1 MAKCGNM
8 AAAVATTRMSFL
20 SEADLP
26 LLSYPV
32 NPRADYLEHP
42 DYTRPVLH
50 IGAERRSQLL
60 SMLEILYGSGL
71 AAACYPELERILQV
85 HHAYKSPALLAQEAS
100 FDPCERLTE
109 RDVIAITYGE
119 IVSKTRRAPLEILH
133 DLLLLFLRGV
143 INTVHILPFF
153 PYSSDRGFSVIDY
166 KQVDPRLGS
175 WQEIRSMH
183 RNFRLMFDGVVNHV
197 SAESEWF
204 REFLNG
210 NPEYEDFFN
219 SFETRDRLS
228 REHLQLIMRPRVS
241 DVLTKYDTL
250 NGPRWVWTTFSP
262 DQIDLNYRNPRVLLR
277 MLEVLLFYVRKGAD
291 LIRLDA
297 ATYLWEEL
305 GTTCAHLEQ
314 THAIIRLF
322 RAAFDEV
329 APHTVLITETNV
341 PQEDNFSYLG
351 DGTNEAHMVY
361 NFTLPPVVLHTFL
374 SGDCTRLNRWAVQLK
389 TPSDQTTI
397 LHMLDTHDGIGLLGG
412 RGVLSD
418 REITNL
424 VQTTQAHGGL
434 VGYRTDRQGRQSPY
448 ELNIPWYQALNGF
461 APKDPIPLQ
470 VARYLASRSIALVLP
485 GVPGVYLPAVVGSLE
500 RVLDHSQLDEPRS
513 INRTLVTEEK
523 LFDRLTSPESS
534 YQEVMVRFRHMLS
547 VRVSHRAFHPNAA
560 QRVIDAPPTV
570 FAMERTHPDTDV
582 PVWCLTNVTAAP
594 QQLALDTKNPLWRD
608 LLSARFFRTAEG
620 SLRLQL
626 DPYQVLWLEPARD

>member
-1 MAKCGNM
+1 
-8 AAAVATTRMSFL
+8 MSSL
-20 SEADLP
+20 SEAELP
-26 LLSYPV
+26 FLSYPV
-32 NPRADYLEHP
+32 NPRAEYLEHP
-42 DYTRPVLH
+42 DYSRPRLE
-50 IGAERRSQLL
+50 IGRERKAQLL
-60 SMLEILYGSGL
+60 RMLEILYGSGL
-71 AAACYPELERILQV
+71 AASTYPELERILQV
-85 HHAYKSPALLAQEAS
+85 HHAYKSPALTAQEAG
-100 FDPCERLTE
+100 FDPHERLTE

-119 IVSKTRRAPLEILH
+119 IVSKSPRPPLEILH

-166 KQVDPRLGS
+166 KQVDPRLGA
-175 WQEIRSMH
+175 WREIRSMH
-183 RNFRLMFDGVVNHV
+183 RNFRLMFDGVVNHI

-210 NPEYEDFFN
+210 NPDYADFFR

-228 REHLQLIMRPRVS
+228 SEHLKLIMRPRVS

-250 NGPRWVWTTFSP
+250 NGTRWVWTTFSP
-262 DQIDLNYRNPRVLLR
+262 DQIDLNYKNPQVLLR
-277 MLEVLLFYVRKGAD
+277 MLDVLLFYVRKGAD

-341 PQEDNFSYLG
+341 PQEDNFSYFG
-351 DGTNEAHMVY
+351 DGTDEAHMVY
-361 NFTLPPVVLHTFL
+361 NFSLPPVVLHTFL
-374 SGDCTRLNRWAVQLK
+374 AGDCTRLNRWADKLK

-418 REITNL
+418 REIDNL
-424 VQTTQAHGGL
+424 VQTTIAHGGL

-461 APKDPIPLQ
+461 DPKDPIPLQ
-470 VARYLASRSIALVLP
+470 VARYLASRSIALVLQ
-485 GVPGVYLPAVVGSLE
+485 GVPGVYLPAIVGSLE
-500 RVLDHSQLDEPRS
+500 RVTDHSLLDEPRS
-513 INRTLVTEEK
+513 INRTLVTEER
-523 LFDRLTSPESS
+523 LFDRLTNPESA
-534 YQEVMVRFRHMLS
+534 YHEVMVRFREMLS
-547 VRVSHRAFHPNAA
+547 ARVSHRAFHPNAS
-560 QRVIDAPPTV
+560 QRVIESPSTV
-570 FAMERTHPDTDV
+570 FALERIHPDTQT
-582 PVWCLTNVTAAP
+582 PVWCFTNVTAV
-594 QQLALDTKNPLWRD
+594 ALCFTLETRHTLWRD
-608 LLSARFFRTAEG
+608 LLSARFFRAQNG
-620 SLRLQL
+620 VLRLSL
-626 DPYQVLWLEPARD
+626 EPYEVLWLEPARD

>member
-1 MAKCGNM
+1 
-8 AAAVATTRMSFL
+8 MSSL
-20 SEADLP
+20 SEAELP
-26 LLSYPV
+26 FLSYPV
-32 NPRADYLEHP
+32 NPRAEYLQHP
-42 DYTRPVLH
+42 DYARPRLE
-50 IGAERRSQLL
+50 IGRERKAQLL
-60 SMLEILYGSGL
+60 RMLEILYGPGL
-71 AAACYPELERILQV
+71 AASTYPELERILQV
-85 HHAYKSPALLAQEAS
+85 HHAYKSPALVAQEAG

-119 IVSKTRRAPLEILH
+119 IVSKSHRPPLEILH
-133 DLLLLFLRGV
+133 DILLLFLRGV

-166 KQVDPRLGS
+166 KQVDPRLGT
-175 WQEIRSMH
+175 WREIRSMH
-183 RNFRLMFDGVVNHV
+183 RNFRLMFDGVVNHI

-204 REFLNG
+204 REFLSG
-210 NPEYEDFFN
+210 NPDYADFFR

-228 REHLQLIMRPRVS
+228 SEHLKLIMRPRVS

-250 NGPRWVWTTFSP
+250 NGTRWVWTTFSP

-277 MLEVLLFYVRKGAD
+277 MLDVLLFYVRKGAD

-329 APHTVLITETNV
+329 APHAVLITETNV
-341 PQEDNFSYLG
+341 PQEDNFSYFG
-351 DGTNEAHMVY
+351 DGTDEAHMVY
-361 NFTLPPVVLHTFL
+361 NFSLPPVVLHTFL
-374 SGDCTRLNRWAVQLK
+374 AGDCTRLNRWAAKLE
-389 TPSDQTTI
+389 TPGDQTTI

-418 REITNL
+418 REIDNL
-424 VQTTQAHGGL
+424 VQTTIAHGGL

-461 APKDPIPLQ
+461 DPVDPIPLQ
-470 VARYLASRSIALVLP
+470 VARYLASRSIALVLQ
-485 GVPGVYLPAVVGSLE
+485 GVPGIYLPAIVGSLD
-500 RVLDHSQLDEPRS
+500 RVTDHSQLDEPRS

-523 LFDRLTSPESS
+523 LFDRLTSPESA
-534 YQEVMVRFRHMLS
+534 YHEVMVRFRDMLS
-547 VRVSHRAFHPNAA
+547 ARVSHRAFHPNAP
-560 QRVIDAPPTV
+560 QRVIESPSTV
-570 FAMERTHPDTDV
+570 FALERIHPDTQT
-582 PVWCLTNVTAAP
+582 PVWCFTNVTAA
-594 QQLALDTKNPLWRD
+594 ALCFSLETSYALWRD
-608 LLSARFFRTAEG
+608 LLSARFFRAQSG
-620 SLRLQL
+620 VLRLSL
-626 DPYQVLWLEPARD
+626 EPYEVLWLEPARD